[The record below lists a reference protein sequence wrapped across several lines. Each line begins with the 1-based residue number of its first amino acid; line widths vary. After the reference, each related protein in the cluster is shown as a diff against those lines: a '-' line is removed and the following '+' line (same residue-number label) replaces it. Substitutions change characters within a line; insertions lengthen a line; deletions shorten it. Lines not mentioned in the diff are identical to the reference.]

1 MNEDLR
7 IQKIIDYV
15 TDLIKELNSDYLQV
29 NADWLGI
36 EASNYSVDKVPVD
49 SNMEKWIIPCF
60 VKRDVYTLRTREN
73 YSSDVINNLQN
84 IGFFE
89 KLERKI
95 NSNNSKG
102 IRPKISGIESITC
115 LTAGALN
122 SVDPSLKT
130 AEFSIQVQITYR
142 EVVYI

>member
-89 KLERKI
+89 KIERKI

-142 EVVYI
+142 EVV

>member
-1 MNEDLR
+1 MNEELR
-7 IQKIIDYV
+7 IKKIIDYI
-15 TDLIKELNSDYLQV
+15 TTLIEELNSDYLQV

-142 EVVYI
+142 EVV

>member
-7 IQKIIDYV
+7 IKKIIDYITTV
-15 TDLIKELNSDYLQV
+15 IEELNEDYLEV

-36 EASNYSVDKVPVD
+36 EANNYSIDKIPAD
-49 SNMEKWIIPCF
+49 STIENWIIPF
-60 VKRDVYTLRTREN
+60 YKKKDIYSLRSREN

-89 KLERKI
+89 KLEKKI

-102 IRPKISGIESITC
+102 IRPDIKGIEKIEC
-115 LTAGALN
+115 LTAGAFN
-122 SVDPSLKT
+122 SSDPSGKT
-130 AEFSIQVQITYR
+130 AEFSIQLQITYR
-142 EVVYI
+142 EEV

>member
-7 IQKIIDYV
+7 IKKIVDYITLV
-15 TDLIKELNSDYLQV
+15 IKELNKDYLEI

-36 EASNYSVDKVPVD
+36 EANNYSIDKIPTD
-49 SNMEKWIIPCF
+49 STVENWIIPF
-60 VKRDVYTLRTREN
+60 SKKKDIYSLRSREH

-89 KLERKI
+89 KLEKKI

-102 IRPKISGIESITC
+102 IRPDIKGIEKIEC
-115 LTAGALN
+115 LTAGAFN
-122 SVDPSLKT
+122 SADPSGKT
-130 AEFSIQVQITYR
+130 AEFSIQIQITYR
-142 EVVYI
+142 EEV

>member
-7 IQKIIDYV
+7 IQKIIDYI

-142 EVVYI
+142 EVV

>member
-7 IQKIIDYV
+7 IQKIIDYI

-36 EASNYSVDKVPVD
+36 EVSNYSVDKVPVD

-142 EVVYI
+142 EVV

>member
-1 MNEDLR
+1 MSEDLR

-142 EVVYI
+142 EVV

>member
-73 YSSDVINNLQN
+73 YSSDLINNLQN

-142 EVVYI
+142 EVV

>member
-1 MNEDLR
+1 MNENLR

-89 KLERKI
+89 KIERKI

-142 EVVYI
+142 EVV

>member
-1 MNEDLR
+1 MNDELR

-142 EVVYI
+142 EVV

>member
-1 MNEDLR
+1 MNENLR

-142 EVVYI
+142 EVV